1 MTRTHVPAAHDLGH
15 DAARKLKGLCKSWTL
30 DWTEPWTGPWTGLWT
45 AIWTKFWTH
54 LEHHGCTKI
63 SVGAFM
69 HNIGL
74 AGSLLNKGK
83 APGAGFMLIR
93 CSC

>member
-1 MTRTHVPAAHDLGH
+1 MSLIKHEVDHLF
-15 DAARKLKGLCKSWTL
+15 LGLCKSWTL
-30 DWTEPWTGPWTGLWT
+30 DWTGPWTGPRTGLWT
-45 AIWTKFWTH
+45 AIRTKFWTH

-83 APGAGFMLIR
+83 ALGAGFMLIW

>member
-1 MTRTHVPAAHDLGH
+1 MLPCMLM
-15 DAARKLKGLCKSWTL
+15 LLCVVSMVWYVDVALCWVYVKA
-30 DWTEPWTGPWTGLWT
+30 GLWT
-45 AIWTKFWTH
+45 VDWTMDWTVD
-54 LEHHGCTKI
+54 CN
-63 SVGAFM
+63 M

-83 APGAGFMLIR
+83 ALGAGFMLIW